1 MPPEQ
6 TLRIIRAQDLTLRGS
21 LSPPRD
27 ITDWTVTFEVE
38 DKLAGSAVI
47 TKTVGSG
54 VTLADAGKG
63 VLEITLAKAD
73 TASLTVTSALA
84 AGKGYVWEIKRTN
97 AGNNLVLARGQLILE
112 QEVVS

>member
-6 TLRIIRAQDLTLRGS
+6 TIRIIRAQDLTLRGY
-21 LSPPRD
+21 LSPPQD
-27 ITDWTVTFEVE
+27 ITGWTVTFEVE
-38 DKLAGSAVI
+38 DKLAGAAVI

-54 VTLADAGKG
+54 ITLTDTGKG
-63 VLEITLAKAD
+63 ILEVTLAKAD
-73 TASLTVTSALA
+73 TSGLTVSTSLA

>member
-6 TLRIIRAQDLTLRGS
+6 TIRLIRAQDLTLRFF

-27 ITDWTVTFEVE
+27 MTSWTVTFEVE

-54 VTLADAGKG
+54 VTLADTGKG
-63 VLEITLAKAD
+63 ILEVSLAKAD
-73 TASLTVTSALA
+73 TSSLTVSSGLA
-84 AGKGYVWEIKRTN
+84 TGKGYVWELKRTN
-97 AGNNLVLARGQLILE
+97 SGSNVVLARGQLILE